1 MKVSQ
6 TYFRAI
12 ENDDITLFCEIRTSS
27 SLPSNAYNVT
37 WSKNGN
43 TIDRS
48 QSRYIN
54 GNVNIPS
61 LTITSVV
68 TSDTGV
74 YSCSASTTG
83 SVSQNGYTITLFVQE
98 AGKWVLM
105 NQSLDCL
112 YVHFFRILLRFILE
126 LFLMRCLYFCPAYT
140 CYLSSS
146 LYLIIYPR

>member
-1 MKVSQ
+1 MKVLQ
-6 TYFRAI
+6 TYFRVI

-74 YSCSASTTG
+74 YSCSASTAG

-105 NQSLDCL
+105 NQSLACL
-112 YVHFFRILLRFILE
+112 YVNFFRIL
-126 LFLMRCLYFCPAYT
+126 
-140 CYLSSS
+140 
-146 LYLIIYPR
+146 